1 MGRRFG
7 YALLAVA
14 AVLLAAAQVGARST
28 LHAEETLP
36 TRRFT
41 LGQSNYY
48 EFCGGCHGLDGA
60 SARREIPVLKEH
72 VGSFLCSASG
82 REYLVRL
89 PNVAF
94 APMDDETL
102 AQTLNFIARDLGGT
116 SYPAGA
122 RAYTAR
128 EVGRLR
134 QAPLKATDLAAMR
147 EQVLEEGEK
156 TCVAR

>member
-7 YALLAVA
+7 YAPLALAALVLVA
-14 AVLLAAAQVGARST
+14 AHGGAGFAS
-28 LHAEETLP
+28 HAEETLP

-41 LGQSNYY
+41 SGQSNYY

-60 SARREIPVLKEH
+60 SARREIPVLKDH
-72 VGSFLCSASG
+72 VGRFLCTPGG

-102 AQTLNFIARDLGGT
+102 AQTLNFIARDLGGA

-122 RAYTAR
+122 RAYTAA

-134 QAPLKATDLAAMR
+134 QAPLKATDLAALR
-147 EQVLEEGEK
+147 VHILEAGEK
-156 TCVAR
+156 TCSAR